1 MTIDQWSSST
11 KDVLQNVWDRL
22 VVFVP
27 NIVGAVIIVLI
38 GVIVALIIGY
48 VVTRILQAIKLQTLS
63 DQSRLTETLRKAKMR
78 SDIAEIS
85 GGFVKW
91 LIILAFLVPAAGI
104 LGISGVRDF
113 FEGVLLYIPRVIG
126 VALLILFG
134 SQIAEML
141 AKLTRASIDSMGL
154 TVAKTAEMVVRW
166 SIYTS
171 IGITALFA
179 LGVPQEFTFVMFIGL
194 VSALAI
200 ALGLSVGLGGQTHMN
215 DLIKRAR
222 DEFKK

>member
-11 KDVLQNVWDRL
+11 KDVLQNVWDRI

-91 LIILAFLVPAAGI
+91 LIILAFLVPASTI
-104 LGISGVRDF
+104 LGIDGVRNF
-113 FEGVLLYIPRVIG
+113 FEGVLVYIPRVIG

>member
-1 MTIDQWSSST
+1 MTIDQWSSNT
-11 KDVLQNVWDRL
+11 KDVLQNVWDRA
-22 VVFVP
+22 VVFAP

-48 VVTRILQAIKLQTLS
+48 VVTRILQAVKLQTLS

-91 LIILAFLVPAAGI
+91 IIILAFLVPAAAI
-104 LGISGVRDF
+104 LGIDGVQDF

-134 SQIAEML
+134 SQVAELL

-154 TVAKTAEMVVRW
+154 TIAKTAEMVVRW